1 MTDMNYPNFDGDTY
15 VRRLDRSRLQSQL
28 NSLKLYLSQDGG
40 WHTLEALSG
49 NLGHSIQ
56 SISARLRD
64 LRKPKFGG
72 YEIARRRVPGHR
84 GLWEYSLVSK
94 LG

>member
-1 MTDMNYPNFDGDTY
+1 MPDFDGITY
-15 VRRLDRSRLQSQL
+15 DRKLDRPRLQHQIDA
-28 NSLKLYLSQDGG
+28 LKLYLSQDGG
-40 WHTLEALSG
+40 WHTLESLSG
-49 NLGHSIQ
+49 NLGYPMQ

-72 YEIARRRVPGHR
+72 YEIARRRVPGQR